1 MHPAGLVV
9 VVRVKELWNVPETK
23 RYLRPPGS
31 DAFGHPAESQTRI
44 ACREKSAEA
53 VLEEI
58 RRALA
63 RAQAGDA
70 DPLIVLEDLGKLQ
83 DSVATLIKG
92 VSRLLIGYARAV
104 TFWETSGYTEAFLS
118 VMEGPKA
125 KDQF

>member
-1 MHPAGLVV
+1 MPD
-9 VVRVKELWNVPETK
+9 TK
-23 RYLRPPGS
+23 RYPRPPES
-31 DAFGHPAESQTRI
+31 ETFGHPAERQTRI

-53 VLEEI
+53 VLEQI
-58 RRALA
+58 RQALTQ
-63 RAQAGDA
+63 AQARDA
-70 DPLIVLEDLGKLQ
+70 DPLIVLEDLGQLQ

-118 VMEGPKA
+118 VMEGPNA